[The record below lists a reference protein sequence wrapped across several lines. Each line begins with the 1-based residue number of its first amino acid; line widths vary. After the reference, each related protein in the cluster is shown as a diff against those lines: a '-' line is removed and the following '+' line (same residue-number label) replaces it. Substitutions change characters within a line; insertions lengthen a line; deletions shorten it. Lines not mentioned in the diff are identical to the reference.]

1 MSAHPFL
8 SPDWIVEA
16 RKIRDDYAERAPE
29 PTEDV
34 RANLVITDAPF
45 TDDDIEGH
53 VDTTGGS
60 IIVDEGHLDDPELTV
75 KTDYDTAKTLFIDR
89 DPQGAMEAFMMGKV
103 LVTGDVARVMAFAS
117 APPPADPD
125 ELALAS
131 EIAARLSEITAS

>member
-1 MSAHPFL
+1 M
-8 SPDWIVEA
+8 
-16 RKIRDDYAERAPE
+16 
-29 PTEDV
+29 
-34 RANLVITDAPF
+34 
-45 TDDDIEGH
+45 
-53 VDTTGGS
+53 
-60 IIVDEGHLDDPELTV
+60 DDPELTV